1 MNQKTA
7 EYQTTNTNANEA
19 IRKQASRGLHLL
31 KESILELLYEARLN
45 DNEWVKASH
54 VRTQIGMPKSPAPS
68 DMGNASVRHMLIL
81 LRDERKVEQLKRLG
95 PWRLTN
101 AEFKNRNKASA

>member
-1 MNQKTA
+1 MNQKAT
-7 EYQTTNTNANEA
+7 EYQTTNTDVNEA
-19 IRKQASRGLHLL
+19 IRKQASIGLHLL
-31 KESILELLYEARLN
+31 KESILEVLYEARLN
-45 DNEWVKASH
+45 DNEWVKSSH

-68 DMGNASVRHMLIL
+68 DMGNASVRHMLL
-81 LRDERKVEQLKRLG
+81 LLSDEGKVEQSKKQG